1 MRVRV
6 AAGLTEPTWLSPW
19 LLSART
25 VQFMSEAWKCHP
37 PHRNM
42 GRAAPQRFL
51 SQVGGGGGGGGGGAV
66 SGLAAAAQCH
76 PLAPEKQATCAWL
89 DLQPTLGR
97 ESKSASSVA
106 ASKSHR

>member
-1 MRVRV
+1 MAIAV
-6 AAGLTEPTWLSPW
+6 AAVRED
-19 LLSART
+19 RT
-25 VQFMSEAWKCHP
+25 VMCVGLRMSSAGSATPLIERPRACLTTTRGAWVAP
-37 PHRNM
+37 RRN
-42 GRAAPQRFL
+42 
-51 SQVGGGGGGGGGGAV
+51 GGGGGAV

>member
-1 MRVRV
+1 MCVGLRQSSAGSATPLIERPRACLTTTWV
-6 AAGLTEPTWLSPW
+6 AP
-19 LLSART
+19 R
-25 VQFMSEAWKCHP
+25 
-37 PHRNM
+37 RN
-42 GRAAPQRFL
+42 
-51 SQVGGGGGGGGGGAV
+51 GGGGGAV